1 MGSSYL
7 SNPLVF
13 IIDALFMLYTIAFML
28 RLLMQLVRAD
38 FRNPPGQFIIAVTNP
53 LLVPLRRIIP
63 GWGGVDMAAILI
75 MLLLQFINQFLI
87 LFIKGGSLHPLS
99 LLILAV
105 AALVQI
111 LLQLYFF
118 TILIQVILSW
128 VNPHAH
134 NPLTYLLYQINAP
147 VMRPVQNLIPPISG
161 FDLSPIFVLLGIQVL
176 NMLLIPPLQQLALRV
191 AVGL

>member
-1 MGSSYL
+1 MGTGYL

-13 IIDALFMLYTIAFML
+13 IIDALFMLYTLAFML
-28 RLLMQLVRAD
+28 RLLMQMVRAD
-38 FRNPPGQFIIAVTNP
+38 FRNPPGQLIMTVTSP

-63 GWGGVDMAAILI
+63 GWGGLDVAAIVI
-75 MLLLQFINQFLI
+75 MILLQFINQFLI
-87 LFIKGGSLHPLS
+87 LFIKGGSLNLVS

-105 AALVQI
+105 AALVQL

-128 VNPHAH
+128 VNPHAY
-134 NPLTYLLYQINAP
+134 NPVTYLLHQINAP
-147 VMRPVQNLIPPISG
+147 VMRPVQKLIPPVAG

-176 NMLLIPPLQQLALRV
+176 NMLLVPPLQQLALRM
-191 AVGL
+191 AVGV